1 MIVESGSGGGSVSI
15 SDVIGGLTQG
25 SVLFGG
31 SGGILDQDNSH
42 LFYDK
47 ANTQLSL
54 TSGAVG
60 NTPLK
65 ITATASQAAPLL
77 SVVFSDATSVK
88 LTQDG
93 DFELRGGSRTCRYK
107 FNSTVALSYNPLN
120 GAAIV
125 EKAAFIVSGANPF
138 VSFFSDSDL
147 GNRAQLYAS
156 AQKILDLND
165 GGGGGAAFRFIKM
178 PTAPSAPAANS
189 GVFFLQDNGAGKM
202 QLCARFPTGAI
213 QVIATEP

>member
-1 MIVESGSGGGSVSI
+1 MIVESGGSGGSVSI

-93 DFELRGGSRTCRYK
+93 DFELRGGSRSCRYK
-107 FNSTVALSYNPLN
+107 FNSTVALSYHPLN
-120 GAAIV
+120 GAAQV

-147 GNRAQLYAS
+147 GTRAQLYAS

-165 GGGGGAAFRFIKM
+165 GGDGGAAFRFIKM
-178 PTAPSAPAANS
+178 PTAPSAPVANS